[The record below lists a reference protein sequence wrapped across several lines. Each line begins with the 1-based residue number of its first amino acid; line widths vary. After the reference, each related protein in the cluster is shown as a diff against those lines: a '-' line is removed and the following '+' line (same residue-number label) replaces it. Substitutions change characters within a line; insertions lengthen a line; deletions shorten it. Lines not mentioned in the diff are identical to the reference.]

1 MNLNALVA
9 PADLTAALDTF
20 RTTHGRGP
28 RIGVDLDATT
38 ADTVGGL
45 RTWMGEKLA
54 IPVTV
59 RSTRF
64 PDLDQYAMW
73 IGDDAWFADMP
84 DFIKHFGHAER
95 HGFYLGLAVFDEA
108 VETLL
113 TLEAAGCELVA
124 VTARSEEFNPDTRTW
139 IVSNGLPLATVVHSG
154 FDKHAL
160 EGIDLFVD
168 DAPPVVIGLLEAGR
182 SVVVFDQSYN
192 RTIPEHPRSTRATG
206 WGAPML
212 AAVTRLLT
220 AQAAVD

>member
-1 MNLNALVA
+1 MNPNALVA
-9 PADLTAALDTF
+9 PSELTAVLDRF
-20 RTTHGRGP
+20 RIAHGRAA

-45 RTWMGEKLA
+45 RTWMGEKLS
-54 IPVTV
+54 IPLAE

-73 IGDDAWFADMP
+73 VGDDAWFVDMS
-84 DFIKHFGHAER
+84 DFLSHFGHAER

-108 VETLL
+108 VATLL
-113 TLEAAGCELVA
+113 AMENAGCELVA
-124 VTARSEEFNPDTRTW
+124 VTARSDEFSPDTREW
-139 IVSNGLPLATVVHSG
+139 IASKGLPLATVVHSG

-168 DAPPVVIGLLEAGR
+168 DAPPVVTGLLKAGR
-182 SVVVFDQSYN
+182 SVVVFDQTYN
-192 RTIPEHPRSTRATG
+192 RTIPEHDGGTRTTG
-206 WGAPML
+206 WGGPML